1 MTTAQPDS
9 LFDRPFRSALEPIP
23 RAWTTAVFVAIAYYL
38 GAKLGFALTLRP
50 IPISTLWPP
59 NTILLAALLLTPRSW
74 WWIVLVA
81 ALPAHL
87 AVELKSGFPTQLVL
101 AWYVSNCSEALI
113 GASLVRALL
122 PVRHQLRFDRSR
134 DVGIFIFCGAFVAT
148 FLASFID
155 VSFVRL
161 AGLGEGNY
169 WTLWGTRLLSNALT
183 TLTVGAVILSWAK
196 RTTLSEIQAAS
207 TKRYLEALSL
217 AVGLLT
223 VSLYVFNDQH
233 PALHPSPVLLYAPL
247 PFLLWTAIR
256 FGPRGTTASLMVV
269 TLLSIWGAVHGRGP
283 FLTASP
289 ADNAIAIQSFLI
301 VVAIPFLVITAV
313 IGERE
318 HAERASRVSEERL
331 NLALEAAEV
340 GAWEWRAVDD
350 RVTWSEKAKEMFG
363 HQRPGEATLADF
375 LSVVH
380 PEDRA
385 SLEESI
391 YKSLEHGT
399 SYEREFRIQRPD
411 SSTAWILGKGKALYN
426 SNARPA
432 RMIGVN
438 VDITEHKLNTAL
450 RVEEAGLRESEGRL
464 RALAE
469 AMPSIVWTTTPD
481 GRPDYI
487 NRQWYERTGADPA
500 GDKDNWYLMIH
511 PEEQQAVLNEWRRA
525 LATETPYEI
534 ECRLRSTKPGLFRW
548 YLLRAVPIRGNDG
561 VIIRWFGSGS
571 DIHDQKEVEQALR
584 ESRLELETRVAERTA
599 ELSGAIMQLLK
610 EIEDR
615 VTAEQALR
623 LSEERFGKAFH
634 GNPDASIITR
644 MSDYRIVEVNKRWEE
659 LFGYTRAEAVGRKG
673 SELGMI
679 VQEDELAARRLVL
692 AEDVLREYEVDLRTK
707 SGKILRAALTTNT
720 VEVAG
725 EPCHI
730 VVVRDVT
737 ERKRN
742 EAMLHEQQRE
752 LAHLSRVS
760 ALGELSGALAHE
772 LNQPLAAI
780 LTNAR
785 AAQRLIARNH
795 PHAADL
801 REILEDIASD
811 DRRAGEVIS
820 RLRSFLRK
828 SEIQPRP
835 LRLSDIVS
843 EVLSLVHSDLIQ
855 RRISVD
861 SHVPRSLPRVMGD
874 KVQLQQVLLNLIL
887 NASDAMAHM
896 PPHDRRLEISGA
908 YNADGAIELSVR
920 DHGVGIDPVR
930 LEQIFEPFVTTKE
943 TGLGLGLAICRSIVS
958 AHGGRLWAVNNADQ
972 GATFMLM
979 LAPADSGATIS
990 GSADHPTSFS
1000 GLTPSD
1006 SQ

>member
-1 MTTAQPDS
+1 MTTAQPES
-9 LFDRPFRSALEPIP
+9 FFDRPFRSALAPIP
-23 RAWTTAVFVAIAYYL
+23 RAWTTAVFVGLAYYL
-38 GAKLGFALTLRP
+38 GARLGFELTLRP

-59 NTILLAALLLTPRSW
+59 NTILLAALLLTPTSW
-74 WWIVLVA
+74 WWILLLA

-87 AVELKSGFPTQLVL
+87 SAELNSGFPTILVL
-101 AWYVSNCSEALI
+101 GWYVSNCSEALI
-113 GASLVRALL
+113 GAALIRSLAPTKKHV
-122 PVRHQLRFDRSR
+122 RFDRSR
-134 DVGIFIFCGAFVAT
+134 DVGVFIFCAAFVAT
-148 FLASFID
+148 FFASFID
-155 VSFVRL
+155 VGFVTL
-161 AGLGEGNY
+161 AGAGEDSY
-169 WTLWGTRLLSNALT
+169 WSLWRTRFLSNSLT
-183 TLTVGAVILSWAK
+183 TLTIGSLVLSWAK
-196 RTTLSEIQAAS
+196 RTTLSEIQAAH
-207 TKRYLEALSL
+207 TKRFLEAVSL
-217 AVGLLT
+217 AAGLLT
-223 VSLYVFNDQH
+223 VSLYVFNGQH
-233 PALHPSPVLLYAPL
+233 PGHNPSPVLLYAPL
-247 PFLLWTAIR
+247 PFLLWSAIR
-256 FGPRGTTASLMVV
+256 FGPRGTTASLMAV

-289 ADNAIAIQSFLI
+289 AENAFAIQSFLI
-301 VVAIPFLVITAV
+301 VIAIPFLVMTAV

-318 HAERASRVSEERL
+318 HAERRSRVSEERL
-331 NLALEAAEV
+331 NLALEAADV
-340 GAWEWRAVDD
+340 GAWEWRAADD
-350 RVTWSEKAKEMFG
+350 RVSWSEKSKELFG
-363 HQRPGEATLADF
+363 HQNPGEPTLAEF

-380 PEDRA
+380 PEDRP
-385 SLEESI
+385 SLEETI
-391 YKSLEHGT
+391 YQSLAQGT
-399 SYEREFRIQRPD
+399 SYEREFRVQRPD
-411 SSTAWILGKGKALYN
+411 SSILWILGKGKALYN
-426 SNARPA
+426 SNARPI

-438 VDITEHKLNTAL
+438 VDITEHKLATKM
-450 RVEEAGLRESEGRL
+450 RVDEVALRESEARL
-464 RALAE
+464 QELAD
-469 AMPSIVWTTTPD
+469 AMPSIVWTATPD

-500 GDKDNWYLMIH
+500 SDKGDWYLMVH
-511 PEEQQAVLNEWRRA
+511 PDERQTVLAEWTRA
-525 LATETPYEI
+525 RATGTPYEI
-534 ECRLRSTKPGLFRW
+534 ECRLSAPTPGEFRW
-548 YLLRAVPIRGNDG
+548 YLLRALPIRDSDG
-561 VIIRWFGSGS
+561 VIVRWYGSGS
-571 DIHDQKEVEQALR
+571 DIHDQKEVEQDLR

-634 GNPDASIITR
+634 GNPDASVITR
-644 MSDYRIVEVNKRWEE
+644 LSDARIAEVNQKWEAM
-659 LFGYTRAEAVGRKG
+659 FGYTRAEAVGRTG
-673 SELGMI
+673 TELGMI
-679 VQEDELAARRLVL
+679 VHEEEAAARGLL
-692 AEDVLREYEVDLRTK
+692 LSGQILREYEVDLRTK

-720 VEVAG
+720 VDLAG

-730 VVVRDVT
+730 VVIRDVT

-742 EAMLHEQQRE
+742 ESMLHEQQRE
-752 LAHLSRVS
+752 LAHLSRVA

-785 AAQRLIARNH
+785 AAQRMIARNQ
-795 PHAADL
+795 PNAADL
-801 REILEDIASD
+801 REILEDIAAD

-861 SHVPRSLPRVMGD
+861 SHVSRSLPRVMGD

-896 PPHDRRLEISGA
+896 PPHDRRLTISA
-908 YNADGAIELSVR
+908 DYNAAGAIELSVIDR
-920 DHGVGIDPVR
+920 GIGVDPDR

-958 AHGGRLWAVNNADQ
+958 AHGGRLWAVNNVDQ

-979 LAPADSGATIS
+979 MAPADSGITIPN
-990 GSADHPTSFS
+990 SAEFPISAPNVTSS
-1000 GLTPSD
+1000 ESL
-1006 SQ
+1006 